1 MAAKAPEHKPVVMLA
16 ETWSEKHARWP
27 LWAEP
32 KLDGYRFQLMYNGVS
47 TGIVVQRSGVDYTER
62 LGFIAEQ
69 LAEQANRLYPGGV
82 MIDGEAFCES
92 WNKTTTLVKTEDPEM
107 DRSALM
113 FYAFDL
119 VPCDASDSGEP
130 EMPLHERK
138 DNLRELLEASG
149 AANIALTPHIAV
161 DDDSQVEKVF
171 DVFLEHG
178 FEGAML
184 KDPMGVYVGRR
195 SRAWMKRKPWTSSDG
210 RIKGYQE
217 GTRRLQG
224 TLGAL
229 ILEMAD
235 GSEVEVGTGFTDEQR
250 HEIWNNREGHLGRWI
265 EFKHQRDPTAVAT
278 YRFPVYLR
286 HRCDLDEAQASA

>member
-1 MAAKAPEHKPVVMLA
+1 MATKHKPTMMLA
-16 ETWSEKHARWP
+16 EAWSEKHAKWP

-32 KLDGYRFQLMYNGVS
+32 KLDGYRFQLVFNGVS
-47 TGIVVQRSGVDYTER
+47 SGIVVQRSGVDYTDR
-62 LGFIAEQ
+62 LGFIADQ
-69 LAEQANRLYPGGV
+69 LVDEANRLYPDGV
-82 MIDGEAFCES
+82 VIDGEAFSES
-92 WNKTTTLVKTEDPEM
+92 WNATTSLVKTEDPEM

-119 VPCDASDSGEP
+119 VLPGGDET
-130 EMPLHERK
+130 PLRERK
-138 DNLRELLEASG
+138 DRLQELIEHSC
-149 AANIALTPHIAV
+149 AANVSLTPHIEV
-161 DDDSQVEKVF
+161 SDDAQVERVF
-171 DVFLEHG
+171 EVFLAHN

-184 KDPMGVYVGRR
+184 KDPDGVYVGRR

-250 HEIWNNREGHLGRWI
+250 HEIWADQAGHLGRWV
-265 EFKHQRDPTAVAT
+265 EFKHQKDPTAVAT

-286 HRCDLDEAQASA
+286 HRSDMDEAAQA